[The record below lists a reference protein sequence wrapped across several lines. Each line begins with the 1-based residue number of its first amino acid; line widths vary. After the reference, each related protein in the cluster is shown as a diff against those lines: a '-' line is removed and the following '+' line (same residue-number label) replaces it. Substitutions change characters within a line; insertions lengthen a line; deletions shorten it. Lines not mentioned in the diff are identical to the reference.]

1 MDVLSALRTFPDDN
15 DVLRFACGA
24 LAGLASDASCSRA
37 MGEAGACE
45 LVMDV
50 LARSLED
57 VNVTETACWSVY
69 NLSLVDPANRTKLVL
84 LGVRNVLVQVST
96 LLGCWRP
103 TCRGTLPPWQAVQ
116 LADRPRHR
124 GGICVLAGEQA
135 VGGP

>member
-96 LLGCWRP
+96 LLGVVAVSVRHAVAP
-103 TCRGTLPPWQAVQ
+103 SLPGRQ
-116 LADRPRHR
+116 
-124 GGICVLAGEQA
+124 CS
-135 VGGP
+135 